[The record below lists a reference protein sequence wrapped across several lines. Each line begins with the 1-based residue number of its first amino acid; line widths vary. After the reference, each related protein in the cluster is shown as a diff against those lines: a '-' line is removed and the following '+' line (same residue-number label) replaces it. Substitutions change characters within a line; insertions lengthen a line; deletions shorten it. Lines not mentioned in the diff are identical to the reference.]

1 VISNELWD
9 YLHFNER
16 EQDEKNETQYDVL
29 VDGAGSFRL
38 LFLKNYRGSHALV
51 LVDVSQT

>member
-1 VISNELWD
+1 MGLSV
-9 YLHFNER
+9 FQR
-16 EQDEKNETQYDVL
+16 KQDAKNETQDDVL

-38 LFLKNYRGSHALV
+38 LLLKNYRGSHALV